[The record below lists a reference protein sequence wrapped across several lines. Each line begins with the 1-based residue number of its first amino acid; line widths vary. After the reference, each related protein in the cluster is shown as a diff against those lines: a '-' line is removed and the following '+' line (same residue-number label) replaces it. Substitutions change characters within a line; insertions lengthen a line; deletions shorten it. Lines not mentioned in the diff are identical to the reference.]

1 VLKAV
6 IITGSHVGDVIYI
19 PRIELI
25 ARKTKW
31 AFILVRRKFPIRVS
45 YAITINKSPGQTLDF
60 GLYLQTL
67 VFSHGQLYVAVS
79 CVTSRKSLKILIVN
93 EDKTCGSQTKNVV
106 YPEVFQSVHL
116 TRE

>member
-1 VLKAV
+1 M
-6 IITGSHVGDVIYI
+6 
-19 PRIELI
+19 
-25 ARKTKW
+25 
-31 AFILVRRKFPIRVS
+31 
-45 YAITINKSPGQTLDF
+45 TINKSQRKTLDYV
-60 GLYLQTL
+60 GLYLKTL
-67 VFSHGQLYVAVS
+67 VFSHGKLYVAVS